1 MQQGVGGGG
10 ACSAAG
16 GGGWPA
22 VLMPRL
28 LLAAGGP
35 PAPSRGAPARLLS
48 AGRGAGRAG
57 LAQMPAG
64 SGLCEGIA
72 CSLWTCLCGP
82 WHSSLCFSLVVGVR
96 EREGGARCP
105 SRYWWPRASRLSA
118 PRQSVTRPLPLPAVA
133 WLCERCLSRVAGGVS
148 SLAGEWHR
156 SVSLWPSG
164 LGCPGWGEQQ
174 QTGDKC
180 SEPGDRVPW
189 TLQRLPQPRAPP
201 ACAQAQ
207 PSRPPLRVCLCSAAA
222 RLSRGRHTWSGA
234 PAWMWTWTWLS
245 WSWGERPPCG
255 RRRSQ
260 QVVGVVLGSFEATW
274 ALVGVALVG
283 VALVGG
289 LAGCGLSH

>member
-1 MQQGVGGGG
+1 MVPPRAPARSTRLRVRAKGVPGGPAVQQGVGGGG

-207 PSRPPLRVCLCSAAA
+207 PSRPPSACLSV
-222 RLSRGRHTWSGA
+222 L
-234 PAWMWTWTWLS
+234 
-245 WSWGERPPCG
+245 
-255 RRRSQ
+255 RRSPAVQ
-260 QVVGVVLGSFEATW
+260 GEAHVVWGPSLDVDVD
-274 ALVGVALVG
+274 VAL
-283 VALVGG
+283 LVMGG
-289 LAGCGLSH
+289 TLSMWPQEIPASGWGCPWFF